1 MRTRGL
7 SSRVAGMI
15 RVTRDR
21 AELKNVPF
29 IRFWV
34 WLEPPNSSNEKASVC
49 GVYSGGSSQHPSLPV
64 AWAFEKAWGFA
75 VEKGISAILID
86 DPRRLFEFEPWVR
99 NRLIDYLDDRS

>member
-1 MRTRGL
+1 
-7 SSRVAGMI
+7 MI
-15 RVTRDR
+15 RVTRDQ
-21 AELKNVPF
+21 AELKDVPF

-34 WLEPPNSSNEKASVC
+34 WLKPLNSSNEKASVC
-49 GVYSGGSSQHPSLPV
+49 GIYSGGSNQHPSLPV

-86 DPRRLFEFEPWVR
+86 DLKQEFDFEPGVR